1 VDKASQKR
9 ADEETASVSQPEGG
23 SKTIRGEGREGKKR
37 ERERRSWG
45 TGDAMLIAE
54 RINGSK
60 GAKKVWA
67 PFAR

>member
-1 VDKASQKR
+1 VDKSSQKR
-9 ADEETASVSQPEGG
+9 ADEETASVSQPEEEAR
-23 SKTIRGEGREGKKR
+23 TIREGKERKGREGKE
-37 ERERRSWG
+37 ERAG
-45 TGDAMLIAE
+45 AGDAMLRAE